1 MKYVSVQDLVE
12 QNQVVIKTGPFGT
25 QLKASEYVSFGTPVL
40 NVRNLGFATVNTD
53 KLEMVS
59 DGTLERLSA
68 HKLVTGDIVF
78 GRKGAVE
85 RHAFISESENGWM
98 QGSDCI
104 RLRVLADSVNPRFL
118 SYYFLTKRHRA
129 FMMSMC
135 SHGTTMASLNQKI
148 IEKIIVPLPERS
160 IQDKVVEILATLD
173 KQIVTNQK
181 INENLR
187 QQAQALFK
195 KWFVDNPD
203 AILWK
208 EGTFSNLIE
217 KTISGDWGKDSPS
230 GNNTE
235 MVYCIR
241 GADIPEVRAGN
252 KGKMPTRYILPKNY
266 AAKQLVDGDIVVEIS
281 GGSPTQST
289 GRAAAV
295 SDALLARYDKGMV
308 CTNFCKA
315 LKPRAGY
322 SMYVYYYWQYLYDR
336 DIFFSY
342 ENGTTGIKNLDIN
355 GFIETEPIVI
365 APEDLVE
372 KFDAVCQTVF
382 SKIYANGMENEQLA
396 LVRDTILPK
405 LMSGE
410 IDDPAMLRLIVV
422 KAVFH
427 LIPPN
432 VNDNLA
438 A

>member
-1 MKYVSVQDLVE
+1 MREMTSSNSADNMTWDTVCANKFCASVTDGTHDSPKPQKFGKKLITSKHLMGDYIDFDSANWISENDYKKIISRSIVE
-12 QNQVVIKTGPFGT
+12 QWDVLFSMIGT
-25 QLKASEYVSFGTPVL
+25 IGNIY
-40 NVRNLGFATVNTD
+40 
-53 KLEMVS
+53 
-59 DGTLERLSA
+59 
-68 HKLVTGDIVF
+68 
-78 GRKGAVE
+78 
-85 RHAFISESENGWM
+85 
-98 QGSDCI
+98 
-104 RLRVLADSVNPRFL
+104 
-118 SYYFLTKRHRA
+118 
-129 FMMSMC
+129 
-135 SHGTTMASLNQKI
+135 
-148 IEKIIVPLPERS
+148 IEKNPVVKYACKNMGIFKFAGNKENAYWMYYYLQSPQAKEYFQSHLRGSTQSYVPLCSLREMPVPIPDKKTRNGIVSLLRS
-160 IQDKVVEILATLD
+160 LDEKIAINREIND
-173 KQIVTNQK
+173 
-181 INENLR
+181 NLQ

-203 AILWK
+203 AISWK
-208 EGTFSNLIE
+208 KGNFSNLIE

-295 SDALLARYDKGMV
+295 SNALLARYDKGMV

-336 DIFFSY
+336 NIFFSY

-355 GFIETEPIVI
+355 GFIETEPITI

-396 LVRDTILPK
+396 LVRDTLLPK

-410 IDDPAMLRLIVV
+410 IDVS
-422 KAVFH
+422 AVQ
-427 LIPPN
+427 L
-432 VNDNLA
+432 
-438 A
+438 

>member
-1 MKYVSVQDLVE
+1 MEEWKKVKVSNLGHIVTGKTPKTSDMGNYGGNIPFLTPSDDMSVKYVRST
-12 QNQVVIKTGPFGT
+12 NKTLTEKG
-25 QLKASEYVSFGTPVL
+25 L
-40 NVRNLGFATVNTD
+40 NEVRNCLLPPNAVC
-53 KLEMVS
+53 VS
-59 DGTLERLSA
+59 C
-68 HKLVTGDIVF
+68 I
-78 GRKGAVE
+78 
-85 RHAFISESENGWM
+85 
-98 QGSDCI
+98 GSD
-104 RLRVLADSVNPRFL
+104 L
-118 SYYFLTKRHRA
+118 
-129 FMMSMC
+129 
-135 SHGTTMASLNQKI
+135 G
-148 IEKIIVPLPERS
+148 
-160 IQDKVVEILATLD
+160 KVVMTS
-173 KQIVTNQK
+173 KPTVTNQQINSIIVDNDCFDSDFIYYSMVILGKELNYISKTSTAVPIVNKSTFSSYVVLCPTLETQKRIASILNRIDDK
-181 INENLR
+181 IEINRRINDNLQ
-187 QQAQALFK
+187 QQAMAVFK

-203 AILWK
+203 AISWK
-208 EGTFSNLIE
+208 EGTFSDLIE

-235 MVYCIR
+235 MVYCVR

-266 AAKQLVDGDIVVEIS
+266 ADKQLVDGDIVVEIS

-295 SDALLARYDKGMV
+295 SNALLARYDKGMV

-336 DIFFSY
+336 NIFFSY

-355 GFIETEPIVI
+355 GFIETEPIII

-396 LVRDTILPK
+396 LIRDTLLPK

-410 IDDPAMLRLIVV
+410 IDVS
-422 KAVFH
+422 AVQ
-427 LIPPN
+427 L
-432 VNDNLA
+432 
-438 A
+438 